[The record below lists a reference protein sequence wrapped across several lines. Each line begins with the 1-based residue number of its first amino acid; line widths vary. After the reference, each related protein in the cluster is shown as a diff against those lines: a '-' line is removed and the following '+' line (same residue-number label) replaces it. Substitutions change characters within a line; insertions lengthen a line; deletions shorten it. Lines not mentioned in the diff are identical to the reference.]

1 MEDTDIIE
9 LFLNRSEEEATME
22 DTDIIELFL
31 NRSEEAI
38 RQTDIKYSKLCFGI
52 AWNILLNK
60 EDSEEC
66 VNDTW
71 LITWNEIPPKI
82 PKILSAFVGRITR
95 NQAIDCLRRKNA
107 FKRVDTHMADINGEL
122 ERLEE
127 TVQYSLEHNIKRQE
141 ILDILDEFLKGLKEE
156 DRDIFVRRYWY
167 MDDIKEISRRHSVSE
182 SKVKSSLFRS
192 RKKLWK
198 KAGDLL

>member
-82 PKILSAFVGRITR
+82 PKILSAFVGKITR

>member
-1 MEDTDIIE
+1 MEDTDIIR
-9 LFLNRSEEEATME
+9 LF
-22 DTDIIELFL
+22 F

-38 RQTDIKYSKLCFGI
+38 RQTDIKYSKHCFGI

-82 PKILSAFVGRITR
+82 PKILSAFVGKITR

-107 FKRVDTHMADINGEL
+107 FKRMDTHMADINGEL

-127 TVQYSLEHNIKRQE
+127 TIQYSLEHNIKRQE
-141 ILDILDEFLKGLKEE
+141 ILEVLDEFLKGLKEE

>member
-1 MEDTDIIE
+1 
-9 LFLNRSEEEATME
+9 ME

-82 PKILSAFVGRITR
+82 PKILSAFLGKITR

-107 FKRVDTHMADINGEL
+107 LKDQTLIWQISMVNWKDLKKR
-122 ERLEE
+122 
-127 TVQYSLEHNIKRQE
+127 YSILWNI
-141 ILDILDEFLKGLKEE
+141 I
-156 DRDIFVRRYWY
+156 
-167 MDDIKEISRRHSVSE
+167 
-182 SKVKSSLFRS
+182 
-192 RKKLWK
+192 
-198 KAGDLL
+198 

>member
-1 MEDTDIIE
+1 MEDTDIIR
-9 LFLNRSEEEATME
+9 LFLK
-22 DTDIIELFL
+22 
-31 NRSEEAI
+31 RSEEAI

-82 PKILSAFVGRITR
+82 PKILSAFLGKITR

-107 FKRVDTHMADINGEL
+107 FKRPDSHMADINGEL

-141 ILDILDEFLKGLKEE
+141 ILDVLDEFLKGLKEE

-167 MDDIKEISRRHSVSE
+167 MDDIKEISKRHSVSE
-182 SKVKSSLFRS
+182 SKVKSSLFRG

>member
-1 MEDTDIIE
+1 MEDTDII
-9 LFLNRSEEEATME
+9 R
-22 DTDIIELFL
+22 LFL

-82 PKILSAFVGRITR
+82 PKILSAFVGKITR

-107 FKRVDTHMADINGEL
+107 FKDV
-122 ERLEE
+122 
-127 TVQYSLEHNIKRQE
+127 YKRQVK
-141 ILDILDEFLKGLKEE
+141 FLETSGL
-156 DRDIFVRRYWY
+156 
-167 MDDIKEISRRHSVSE
+167 
-182 SKVKSSLFRS
+182 
-192 RKKLWK
+192 
-198 KAGDLL
+198 

>member
-1 MEDTDIIE
+1 
-9 LFLNRSEEEATME
+9 ME

-82 PKILSAFVGRITR
+82 PKILSAFLGKITR
-95 NQAIDCLRRKNA
+95 NQAIDS
-107 FKRVDTHMADINGEL
+107 HMADINGEL

-141 ILDILDEFLKGLKEE
+141 ILDVLDEFLKGLKEE

-167 MDDIKEISRRHSVSE
+167 MDDIKEISKRHSVSE

>member
-1 MEDTDIIE
+1 
-9 LFLNRSEEEATME
+9 ME

-71 LITWNEIPPKI
+71 
-82 PKILSAFVGRITR
+82 
-95 NQAIDCLRRKNA
+95 
-107 FKRVDTHMADINGEL
+107 
-122 ERLEE
+122 
-127 TVQYSLEHNIKRQE
+127 
-141 ILDILDEFLKGLKEE
+141 
-156 DRDIFVRRYWY
+156 
-167 MDDIKEISRRHSVSE
+167 
-182 SKVKSSLFRS
+182 
-192 RKKLWK
+192 
-198 KAGDLL
+198 

>member
-1 MEDTDIIE
+1 
-9 LFLNRSEEEATME
+9 ME

-82 PKILSAFVGRITR
+82 PKILSAFLGKITR

-107 FKRVDTHMADINGEL
+107 FKRPDSHMADINGEL
-122 ERLEE
+122 GTDEIKTGGIRWELGKDGGREFC
-127 TVQYSLEHNIKRQE
+127 KRQLKLEQRHFRDKVE
-141 ILDILDEFLKGLKEE
+141 I
-156 DRDIFVRRYWY
+156 
-167 MDDIKEISRRHSVSE
+167 
-182 SKVKSSLFRS
+182 
-192 RKKLWK
+192 
-198 KAGDLL
+198 

>member
-1 MEDTDIIE
+1 
-9 LFLNRSEEEATME
+9 ME

-82 PKILSAFVGRITR
+82 PKILSAFLGKITR

-107 FKRVDTHMADINGEL
+107 FKRPDSHMADINGEL

-141 ILDILDEFLKGLKEE
+141 ILDVLDEFLKGLKEE
-156 DRDIFVRRYWY
+156 DFVTIGDIIYNVLNNYNNDRVLDRE
-167 MDDIKEISRRHSVSE
+167 KKRG
-182 SKVKSSLFRS
+182 SSLTN
-192 RKKLWK
+192 KYKIYN
-198 KAGDLL
+198 